1 MQKEMGLR
9 KGEEQRWAEAGAGPG
24 VQAGS
29 ATSPLARCGQP
40 GQGPGP
46 GPPIRTRT
54 PRWSVESQAREA
66 RWRHSQS

>member
-29 ATSPLARCGQP
+29 ATLPLARR

-46 GPPIRTRT
+46 GPPIWMRT

-66 RWRHSQS
+66 RWRHRQS